1 MIAQKKLKKGM
12 KRGKGAKKMMRTSQ
26 TKMKSI
32 VLPKRK
38 TYQTNQELK
47 MEETK
52 EIVTLKGQVTKLD
65 NQANE
70 IQITTPEENASAMEL
85 KAKLKDTGK
94 QIKERKEAIT
104 KPINESLKSIRALF
118 APLEDRFEKADA
130 LVGRK
135 LLDYKRKVDEEARA
149 KEAKIAASF
158 EKGNIKAE
166 TAERKIEEI
175 QRTEK
180 TVVTDH
186 GKVQFRKIQKV
197 RVVDEKLIPDSYW
210 VIDQV
215 LLRKDVLAGIVVPG
229 AEKYEEEIV

>member
-1 MIAQKKLKKGM
+1 
-12 KRGKGAKKMMRTSQ
+12 MMQTSQ

-32 VLPKRK
+32 VLPKRI
-38 TYQTNQELK
+38 TYQTKQELK
-47 MEETK
+47 MEDTK
-52 EIVTLKGQVTKLD
+52 ELVTLKGQVSKLD

-70 IQITTPEENASAMEL
+70 ITITTPEENVLAIEL

-104 KPINESLKSIRALF
+104 KPLNESLKSIRALF
-118 APLEDRFEKADA
+118 APLEDKFEKADS

-186 GKVQFRKIQKV
+186 GKVQFRKIRKV
-197 RVVDEKLIPDSYW
+197 SFAIVDQLLPETIVTLAKGGYLIWDE
-210 VIDQV
+210 VKA
-215 LLRKDVLAGIVVPG
+215 RKDALAGIVVP
-229 AEKYEEEIV
+229 ATSIYEEEIV

>member
-1 MIAQKKLKKGM
+1 MIESK
-12 KRGKGAKKMMRTSQ
+12 
-26 TKMKSI
+26 
-32 VLPKRK
+32 
-38 TYQTNQELK
+38 EL
-47 MEETK
+47 
-52 EIVTLKGQVTKLD
+52 VTLKSQVSKLD

-70 IQITTPEENASAMEL
+70 LTITTPEENGSAMEL
-85 KAKLKDTGK
+85 KAKLKDIGK

-104 KPINESLKSIRALF
+104 KPMNEALKSARALF
-118 APLEDRFEKADA
+118 APLEERYEFAEN

-135 LLDYKRKVDEEARA
+135 LLDYKRKVDEEARI

-166 TAERKIEEI
+166 TAERKIDEI
-175 QRTEK
+175 QRVEK
-180 TVVTDH
+180 TVTTDH

-197 RVVDEKLIPDSYW
+197 RVVDEKLIPESYW

>member
-1 MIAQKKLKKGM
+1 MAEEKQ
-12 KRGKGAKKMMRTSQ
+12 
-26 TKMKSI
+26 I
-32 VLPKRK
+32 V
-38 TYQTNQELK
+38 
-47 MEETK
+47 
-52 EIVTLKGQVTKLD
+52 VLKGQISKLE

-70 IQITTPEENASAMEL
+70 ITITTPEENALAIEL
-85 KAKLKDTGK
+85 KAKLKDIGK
-94 QIKERKEAIT
+94 QIKDRKEAIT
-104 KPINESLKSIRALF
+104 KPLNVALKSARELF
-118 APLEDRFEKADA
+118 APLEEKYEFAEN

-135 LLDYKRKVDEEARA
+135 LLDYKRKVDEEARI
-149 KEAKIAASF
+149 KEAKIAERV

-175 QRTEK
+175 QRVEK
-180 TVVTDH
+180 TVQTDH

-197 RVVDEKLIPDSYW
+197 RVIDENLIPDSYW

>member
-1 MIAQKKLKKGM
+1 MTDQ
-12 KRGKGAKKMMRTSQ
+12 
-26 TKMKSI
+26 
-32 VLPKRK
+32 
-38 TYQTNQELK
+38 
-47 MEETK
+47 K
-52 EIVTLKGQVTKLD
+52 EIVVLKGQISKLE

-70 IQITTPEENASAMEL
+70 ITITTPEENASAIEL
-85 KAKLKDTGK
+85 KAKLKDIGK
-94 QIKERKEAIT
+94 QIKDRKEAIT
-104 KPINESLKSIRALF
+104 KPLNVALKSARELF
-118 APLEDRFEKADA
+118 APIEAKYEFAEN

-135 LLDYKRKVDEEARA
+135 LLDYKREQDEKAR
-149 KEAKIAASF
+149 KEEEKIAKQF
-158 EKGNIKAE
+158 EAGRLKPE

-180 TVVTDH
+180 TVQTDH

-210 VIDQV
+210 EINQI

>member
-1 MIAQKKLKKGM
+1 MIESK
-12 KRGKGAKKMMRTSQ
+12 
-26 TKMKSI
+26 
-32 VLPKRK
+32 
-38 TYQTNQELK
+38 EL
-47 MEETK
+47 
-52 EIVTLKGQVTKLD
+52 VTLKSQVSKLD

-70 IQITTPEENASAMEL
+70 ITITTPEENASAIEL
-85 KAKLKDTGK
+85 KAKLKDIGK

-104 KPINESLKSIRALF
+104 KPMNEALRSARALF
-118 APLEDRFEKADA
+118 APLEEKFENAEN

-135 LLDYKRKVDEEARA
+135 LLDYKRKMDEQARI
-149 KEAKIAASF
+149 EEEKIAARF

>member
-1 MIAQKKLKKGM
+1 
-12 KRGKGAKKMMRTSQ
+12 
-26 TKMKSI
+26 
-32 VLPKRK
+32 
-38 TYQTNQELK
+38 

-70 IQITTPEENASAMEL
+70 ITITTPEENVLAIEL

-104 KPINESLKSIRALF
+104 KPINESLRSIRALF
-118 APLEDRFEKADA
+118 APLEERFEKADA

-149 KEAKIAASF
+149 KEAKIAADF
-158 EKGNIKAE
+158 ESGKIKKPE
-166 TAERKIEEI
+166 TAERKIDEI

-197 RVVDEKLIPDSYW
+197 RVTDEKLIPDSYW
-210 VIDQV
+210 EINQV

>member
-1 MIAQKKLKKGM
+1 MIEPKELVVLK
-12 KRGKGAKKMMRTSQ
+12 SQ
-26 TKMKSI
+26 VS
-32 VLPKRK
+32 
-38 TYQTNQELK
+38 
-47 MEETK
+47 
-52 EIVTLKGQVTKLD
+52 KLD

-70 IQITTPEENASAMEL
+70 LKITTPEENGLAIEL

-104 KPINESLKSIRALF
+104 KPLNEALKSARELF
-118 APLEDRFEKADA
+118 APLEAKFEETENI
-130 LVGRK
+130 VGKK
-135 LLDYKRKVDEEARA
+135 LLEYKKKVDEEARI

-175 QRTEK
+175 QRVEK
-180 TVVTDH
+180 TVQTDH

-210 VIDQV
+210 EINQV

>member
-1 MIAQKKLKKGM
+1 MAEEKQ
-12 KRGKGAKKMMRTSQ
+12 
-26 TKMKSI
+26 I
-32 VLPKRK
+32 V
-38 TYQTNQELK
+38 
-47 MEETK
+47 
-52 EIVTLKGQVTKLD
+52 VLKGQISKLE

-70 IQITTPEENASAMEL
+70 ITITTPEENALAIEL
-85 KAKLKDTGK
+85 KAKLKDIGK
-94 QIKERKEAIT
+94 QIKDRKEAIT
-104 KPINESLKSIRALF
+104 KPLNVALKSARELF
-118 APLEDRFEKADA
+118 APLEEKYEFAEN

-135 LLDYKRKVDEEARA
+135 LLDYKRKVDEEARI
-149 KEAKIAASF
+149 KEAKIAERF

-175 QRTEK
+175 QRVEK
-180 TVVTDH
+180 TVQTDH

-197 RVVDEKLIPDSYW
+197 RVIDENLIPDSYW